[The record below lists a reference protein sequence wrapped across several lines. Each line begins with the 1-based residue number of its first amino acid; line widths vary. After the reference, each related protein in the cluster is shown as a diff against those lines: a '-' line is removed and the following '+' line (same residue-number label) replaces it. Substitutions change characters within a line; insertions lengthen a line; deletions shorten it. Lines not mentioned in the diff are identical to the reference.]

1 MDEILLLATEKTPG
15 INFKKNGEL
24 EISGK
29 SIPEDAED
37 FFAPALK
44 WLERYINNP
53 APTTELSINL
63 EYFNIASSKRILFIL
78 YKLNDLVGKNRD
90 VKVKWIY
97 DDNDE
102 DMFEVGQD
110 YAFMVKIPFEFVE
123 IDRVH
128 HIATQL
134 TTSLN

>member
-1 MDEILLLATEKTPG
+1 MEEIVLAATDKTPG
-15 INFKKNGEL
+15 ITFKNTGEL
-24 EISGK
+24 EITGK

-44 WLERYINNP
+44 WLEHYVENP
-53 APTTELSINL
+53 APKTLLSINL
-63 EYFNIASSKRILFIL
+63 EYFNISSSKRILFIL
-78 YKLNDLVGKNRD
+78 YKLNDLISKQSD
-90 VKVKWIY
+90 VKVIWIY

-123 IDRVH
+123 IDRVTH
-128 HIATQL
+128 LTTQL
-134 TTSLN
+134 SATLN